1 MGQEGAIMAK
11 RRALRRSKDK
21 RVYTQTAQKVKK
33 INVAPKMARG
43 GIRL

>member
-1 MGQEGAIMAK
+1 MAK
-11 RRALRRSKDK
+11 RRKLSRGKDK

-33 INVAPKMARG
+33 INIAPKVARG

>member
-1 MGQEGAIMAK
+1 MS
-11 RRALRRSKDK
+11 RRQSLSRRKDK
-21 RVYTQTAQKVKK
+21 RVYTQTAKKVKK

>member
-1 MGQEGAIMAK
+1 MGK
-11 RRALRRSKDK
+11 RRALSRGKDK
-21 RVYTQTAQKVKK
+21 KVYTQTAQRVKK